1 MANLSNHYEAA
12 FEAYLRAERIAYV
25 AVNERRR
32 ALADGV
38 SLKSVDYIVSPEN
51 EGPSWLVDV
60 KGRRFPAGTRR
71 KQYWKNWSTRD
82 DIDSLTRWRGRFGAE
97 FNAAL
102 VFAYLL
108 TAEASPVPPE
118 RVFYFR
124 GQAYAFV
131 GLPLEEFVLSARKL
145 SERWQTVAMPT
156 AEFRQAA
163 RCVAD
168 LFGRPAAAVAKD
180 RVGCS

>member
-32 ALADGV
+32 ALADGG
-38 SLKSVDYIVSPEN
+38 SLKSVDYIVSPESS
-51 EGPSWLVDV
+51 GTSWLVDV
-60 KGRRFPAGTRR
+60 KGRRFPAGSQR

-82 DIDSLTRWRGRFGAE
+82 DIDSLTRWRGRFGAG
-97 FNAAL
+97 FDAAL
-102 VFAYLL
+102 LFAYLL
-108 TAEASPVPPE
+108 TADAAPVPPE

-131 GLPLEEFVLSARKL
+131 GMPLEEYVRSARKL
-145 SERWQTVAMPT
+145 SDRWQTVAMPT
-156 AEFRQAA
+156 ADFRRSA
-163 RCVAD
+163 RCASD
-168 LFGRPAAAVAKD
+168 LFARPAAAAGE